1 LAAAAAA
8 AAKEGEQQQQQ
19 QQQAG
24 AAGDSNSGAGLVA
37 GPAAADF
44 VRKDIPHM
52 PDAPLSHLKRLNE
65 LMKGLVEQVG
75 GDGGTACVLIWGG
88 GECCYYYKSHL
99 CFGAVRWGRG
109 GWAVG
114 LFELGLAVLLGDCCD
129 TGGSCSSQSTMLV
142 VTTATVDMHCQLVD
156 LVTSIVSD

>member
-75 GDGGTACVLIWGG
+75 GGWGNCLCAYLGG
-88 GECCYYYKSHL
+88 G
-99 CFGAVRWGRG
+99 G
-109 GWAVG
+109 G
-114 LFELGLAVLLGDCCD
+114 VLLLLQKPRMFRGCKVGE
-129 TGGSCSSQSTMLV
+129 GGVGCWV
-142 VTTATVDMHCQLVD
+142 V
-156 LVTSIVSD
+156 

>member
-1 LAAAAAA
+1 MSRASSSGFLQQQQPTPAWTTLAAAAAA

-75 GDGGTACVLIWGG
+75 GGWGNCLCAYLGG
-88 GECCYYYKSHL
+88 G
-99 CFGAVRWGRG
+99 
-109 GWAVG
+109 
-114 LFELGLAVLLGDCCD
+114 
-129 TGGSCSSQSTMLV
+129 GGSA
-142 VTTATVDMHCQLVD
+142 AT
-156 LVTSIVSD
+156 IKKANYVSGL